1 MILETILGGVTELI
15 GNVVGGWFKLK
26 HAKLQKEINESK
38 QSHEVAMITAETNA
52 MIEEAK
58 ANIKITQAQVEGA
71 IDLKDAD
78 AYMQSLK
85 EGNKALFS
93 NKWIDR
99 LLLVDGHMFSWSSS
113 EKKLEDGTVVPAKER
128 KFLSWKLFTVPIA
141 SIIAFLFGLTDFFR
155 GMIRPTLTV
164 YLCGVTTWVTLMAW
178 RIMQSSGTEITASQ
192 AMEIFQDTTSIV
204 TYLTV
209 SCVTWWFG
217 DRRMA
222 KTIMELKGA
231 DRTKMDDEI
240 NL

>member
-1 MILETILGGVTELI
+1 MLLETILGGVTGLI
-15 GNVVGGWFKLK
+15 GNVVGGIFKYK
-26 HAKLQKEINESK
+26 HAKLEKEMLGLKNA
-38 QSHEVAMITAETNA
+38 HELAMVSAETEAMIA
-52 MIEEAK
+52 EAK

-71 IDLKDAD
+71 IDMKDAD

-99 LLLVDGHMFSWSSS
+99 LLTIDGHMFNWTG
-113 EKKLEDGTVVPAKER
+113 KDGKPKS
-128 KFLSWKLFTVPIA
+128 FFSWKIFTVPIA
-141 SIIAFLFGLTDFFR
+141 TVIAFLFGMVDFIR
-155 GMIRPTLTV
+155 GMIRPSLTV
-164 YLCGVTTWVTLMAW
+164 YLCGITTWVTLRAW
-178 RIMQSSGTEITASQ
+178 DIMQMEGVAVSITEAK
-192 AMEIFQDTTSIV
+192 EIFQDVTSIV
-204 TYLTV
+204 VYLTV

-240 NL
+240 KI

>member
-1 MILETILGGVTELI
+1 MILETILGGLTGLI
-15 GNVVGGWFKLK
+15 GNVVGGIFKYKEAKLK
-26 HAKLQKEINESK
+26 MESLKLQNDHEI
-38 QSHEVAMITAETNA
+38 AMVVAETNA

-85 EGNKALFS
+85 EGNKTLFS
-93 NKWIDR
+93 NKWIDN
-99 LLLVDGHMFSWSSS
+99 LLNIDGYMFTWNSK
-113 EKKLEDGTVVPAKER
+113 EKKLSDGTIVPEKER

-141 SIIAFLFGLTDFFR
+141 SIISFLFGFTDFIR

-178 RIMQSSGTEITASQ
+178 KIMQASGTEITATQ
-192 AMEIFQDTTSIV
+192 AMVIFQDTTSIV
-204 TYLTV
+204 VYLTV

-222 KTIMELKGA
+222 KSIMELKGA

-240 NL
+240 RI